1 MGPRSHDAG
10 TFGAAEWEPRL
21 TRWVGGRLRHLCG
34 LRAPRLCSA
43 GLARRVDGSAPR
55 RQAWLR
61 DHPLRPGARPAPR
74 VRLTLPAR
82 AVPDREAGGRGGPR
96 PAPPRAPPPPR
107 GDGPGRPAP
116 PTRAPPPP
124 PPP

>member
-34 LRAPRLCSA
+34 LRAPRLRSA

-82 AVPDREAGGRGGPR
+82 AVPDREAVRCVRHDCAPAGDVSADGMIVERGACRDDMGLL
-96 PAPPRAPPPPR
+96 
-107 GDGPGRPAP
+107 
-116 PTRAPPPP
+116 
-124 PPP
+124 